1 MSSLSVPSRETSK
14 AVILARGVGK
24 RMRAADAGSSLTPEQ
39 ERIAAR
45 GVKAMI
51 PIGRPFLD
59 YSISA
64 LADAGLREIC
74 LVIGPEHDQIRSY
87 YASLKTTRVR
97 ISFTIQPQPLGTADA
112 LRAARTF
119 TGPDNFIVINSD
131 NYYPVEAL
139 RRLRELRTSG
149 TIGFDRSGLLRG
161 GMIAEARLNAY
172 ATLEISSQG
181 YLRRI
186 NEKPLNIRPEAL
198 ISMNC
203 WSFTPSIYYACEA
216 IGPSARGEYEIP
228 SAVQYMSEKL
238 GERFRVIPFS
248 GEVLDLSTRADI
260 ATVARVLEGRAVVL

>member
-1 MSSLSVPSRETSK
+1 MRVPDRETSK

-24 RMRAADAGSSLTPEQ
+24 RMRAALADASLTPEQ
-39 ERIAAR
+39 EQIADR
-45 GVKAMI
+45 GIKAMI

-74 LVIGPEHDQIRSY
+74 LVIGPEHDVIRSY
-87 YASLKTTRVR
+87 YESLKTRLVR
-97 ISFTIQPQPLGTADA
+97 ISFAIQPQPLGTADA
-112 LRAARTF
+112 LRAAQEF
-119 TGPDNFIVINSD
+119 TASDCFLVINSD

-139 RRLRELRTSG
+139 RKLRDLRGSG
-149 TIGFDRSGLLRG
+149 TVGFDRNALLRNG
-161 GMIAEARLNAY
+161 VIAEVQLNAY
-172 ATLEISSQG
+172 ATLELHPAG

-186 NEKPLNIRPEAL
+186 NEKPVAIQADAL

-203 WSFTPSIYYACEA
+203 WSFTPTVYRACEA
-216 IGPSARGEYEIP
+216 IHPSARGEYEIP
-228 SAVQYMSEKL
+228 SAVQYAIENL

-260 ATVARVLEGRAVVL
+260 ASVVRALDGRAVEL

>member
-1 MSSLSVPSRETSK
+1 MRVPDRETSK

-24 RMRAADAGSSLTPEQ
+24 RMRAALADASLTPEQ
-39 ERIAAR
+39 EQIADR
-45 GVKAMI
+45 GIKAMI

-74 LVIGPEHDQIRSY
+74 LVIGPEHDVIRSY
-87 YASLKTTRVR
+87 YESLKTTRVR
-97 ISFTIQPQPLGTADA
+97 ISFAIQQQPLGTADA
-112 LRAARTF
+112 LRAAQEF
-119 TGPDNFIVINSD
+119 TASDCFLVINSD

-139 RRLRELRTSG
+139 RKLRDLRGSG
-149 TIGFDRSGLLRG
+149 TVGFDRNALLRNG
-161 GMIAEARLNAY
+161 VIAEVRLNAY
-172 ATLEISSQG
+172 ATLELHPAG

-186 NEKPLNIRPEAL
+186 NEKPVAIQADAL

-203 WSFTPSIYYACEA
+203 WSFTPTVYRACEA
-216 IGPSARGEYEIP
+216 IHPSTRGEYEIP
-228 SAVQYMSEKL
+228 SAVQYAIENL

-260 ATVARVLEGRAVVL
+260 ASVVRALDGRAVEL